1 MQMERASYSLD
12 GRIALITGA
21 SSGIGAHLARVF
33 ARAGAKVVL
42 GARRVDRIA
51 ALAQDLGAAAL
62 PVALD
67 VTDEASVIAAFD
79 AAEAHFGTVDTV
91 LANAGTAEAGR
102 AIALTADQVRR
113 VIDTNFTAVF
123 LTAREAARRLIA
135 AGSKQSGRGRIVL
148 TGSITADM
156 TGQGDAVYA
165 ASKAAVVHLGR
176 QLAREWARLGINV
189 NTVQPGYILTE
200 IDADWFATEGGKAQI
215 ASWPRRRLTA
225 IEALDDPMLF
235 FASDASAYVTGAHI
249 TVDDGQSL

>member
-1 MQMERASYSLD
+1 MKSPHYSLD

-33 ARAGAKVVL
+33 AAAGAKVVL
-42 GARRVDRIA
+42 GARRIDRIT
-51 ALAQDLGAAAL
+51 ALAAEIGAQAL
-62 PVALD
+62 PVTLD
-67 VTDEASVIAAFD
+67 VTDEASIIAAFD
-79 AAEAHFGTVDTV
+79 AAEAHFGTPDTV
-91 LANAGTAEAGR
+91 LCNAGIAEPGR
-102 AIALTADQVRR
+102 AVDLSLDQVRR
-113 VIDTNFTAVF
+113 VIDTNFTAVY
-123 LTAREAARRLIA
+123 LTAREAARRMIA

-148 TGSITADM
+148 TGSITAEM
-156 TGQGDAVYA
+156 TGQGDSVYA

-176 QLAREWARLGINV
+176 QLAREWARSGINV

-200 IDADWFATEGGKAQI
+200 IDAEWFATEGGKAQI
-215 ASWPRRRLTA
+215 GTWPRRRLTA

>member
-1 MQMERASYSLD
+1 MERSRISLE
-12 GRIALITGA
+12 GRVALITGA

-51 ALAQDLGAAAL
+51 ALADEIGADAL

-67 VTDEASVIAAFD
+67 VTDEASIIAAFD
-79 AAEAHFGTVDTV
+79 AAEAHFGAPDTV
-91 LANAGTAEAGR
+91 LANAGMADAGR
-102 AIALTADQVRR
+102 ALDLSAEQVRR
-113 VIDTNFTAVF
+113 VIDTNFTAVY
-123 LTAREAARRLIA
+123 LTAREGARRMIA
-135 AGSKQSGRGRIVL
+135 AGAKASGRGRIVL
-148 TGSITADM
+148 TGSITAEM
-156 TGQGDAVYA
+156 TGQGDSAYA

-176 QLAREWARLGINV
+176 QLAREWARQGINV

-200 IDADWFATEGGKAQI
+200 IDADWFATEGGKAQVG
-215 ASWPRRRLTA
+215 SWPRRRLTP
-225 IEALDDPMLF
+225 IGALDDPMLF